1 MYILGGLSTSV
12 MGDVTSDFA
21 AAVIE
26 TIGAIGRKIA
36 KLYSQGKITRGE
48 NNAGAIALTGLN
60 NVYRNPTRWP
70 SQATMYS
77 TREALNNFNSALGSG
92 VITPSQFIQKLVS
105 FIGAALG
112 YGTGGQPTMEEIPT
126 AETYPGQAPPETYPG
141 QAPPSPK
148 PPTQPEAPKDKSNL
162 MLIVVGGIVLFVA
175 LSVFKKK

>member
-1 MYILGGLSTSV
+1 MYVLSDL
-12 MGDVTSDFA
+12 GDVISDLA

-36 KLYSQGKITRGE
+36 KLYSQGKITLRE
-48 NNAGAIALTGLN
+48 NNAGVMYLSSLN
-60 NVYRNPTRWP
+60 NSYLEPSKWP

-92 VITPSQFIQKLVS
+92 VITPSQFIQKLGS
-105 FIGAALG
+105 FAAGL
-112 YGTGGQPTMEEIPT
+112 PTIREEIPT

-162 MLIVVGGIVLFVA
+162 MLIVVGGIALFVA